1 MPAAALLL
9 PLLPLLLPPVGDA
22 AAGASPAPTIAVD
35 AASLGPRFWGVGG
48 LSAGGSS
55 RLLYDYPEPARSDV
69 LDSLFAPGKGFGF
82 QILKIEVGGDCQSSW
97 GTEPSHMHSR
107 ADLNMDR
114 GYELW
119 LAAEARRRNP
129 DIVLTSLAWCEP
141 GWVRPGVLSPAGVEY
156 HIKWLAGA
164 RQKGLEMEFVGLW
177 NEQ

>member
-82 QILKIEVGGDCQSSW
+82 QARH
-97 GTEPSHMHSR
+97 PSIHPALRSR
-107 ADLNMDR
+107 
-114 GYELW
+114 E
-119 LAAEARRRNP
+119 
-129 DIVLTSLAWCEP
+129 
-141 GWVRPGVLSPAGVEY
+141 
-156 HIKWLAGA
+156 
-164 RQKGLEMEFVGLW
+164 
-177 NEQ
+177 